1 MDAIDSD
8 RSRFVLVDDD
18 TAALT
23 PPILMSSEDALQ
35 VFGLTGGIGSG
46 KSTVARLLREQG
58 VTVVDADVLAREAV
72 APGSQGLQQIV
83 DAFGADMLLDDGTLN
98 RAAMGERVFS
108 DDEARQTLNGIVHP
122 EVGRLFM
129 ERVQQGIADGLR
141 HMVYEVP
148 LLFENNLDDTFAATV
163 LVAVSPETQLQR
175 VMARDDLTAAQAQAR
190 IDSQMPLADKRAR
203 ADHVVDNDAGEDE
216 LRDKVQQLWTTL
228 TA

>member
-1 MDAIDSD
+1 M
-8 RSRFVLVDDD
+8 
-18 TAALT
+18 
-23 PPILMSSEDALQ
+23 Q

-72 APGSQGLQQIV
+72 APGSHGLQQIV
-83 DAFGADMLLDDGTLN
+83 DAFGEGMLLDDGSLN

-108 DDEARQTLNGIVHP
+108 DDDARQTLNGIVHP

-129 ERVQQGIADGLR
+129 ERVQHGMAEGLS

-175 VMARDDLTAAQAQAR
+175 VMARDDLTKDQAQAR
-190 IDSQMPLADKRAR
+190 IDSQMSLADKRAR
-203 ADHVVDNDAGEDE
+203 ADHVVDNDASEVE
-216 LRDKVQQLWTTL
+216 LRDRVQKLWAAL
-228 TA
+228 TS